1 MKRLIKQVQRQT
13 AFSHFPRL
21 TGRQAY
27 PIFHLPF
34 FILLITLS
42 FFLITGCPDPPE
54 TPECGPH
61 QIEING
67 DCDCEDG
74 YTWNEDQT
82 KCLMD
87 TTSHNFVWEVDT
99 LGEYGSYLNDVA
111 IIDENN
117 IWVVGNIETD
127 TATYNA
133 AHWDGDEWEFIKVL
147 SGHTAN
153 TGIMYFSEN
162 DIWVTSGFPIH
173 WDGEEWTLYHLQNMG
188 LNVSVEHLWGTS
200 SSDIYFVG
208 NNGYIVHYDGSTF
221 TRMESG
227 TNESI
232 IDIWGLDENHIWAV
246 THKNDGSGII
256 NEVLFYDGNVW
267 SIIHEKTN
275 DNWPPTDYTKPSG
288 TFNSVWAY
296 EDTVYISCA
305 GLYKES
311 IHTGEGVLVPLEDM
325 HWELGW
331 GTGNVRG
338 TNYNDIVVTTS
349 FGSEVSHFNGRN
361 WKFYEELDA
370 FDIHDFIT
378 AAGLAI
384 KNDMIVIVGEDLTTS
399 KAMVYRGY
407 R

>member
-1 MKRLIKQVQRQT
+1 MEIMKLYQKTNQFFWQV
-13 AFSHFPRL
+13 FS
-21 TGRQAY
+21 A
-27 PIFHLPF
+27 
-34 FILLITLS
+34 
-42 FFLITGCPDPPE
+42 FLIPILILIQLGCPDPPDNK
-54 TPECGPH
+54 P
-61 QIEING
+61 QKA
-67 DCDCEDG
+67 DCPVGQSPCDDDTTTCC
-74 YTWNEDQT
+74 W
-82 KCLMD
+82 D
-87 TTSHNFVWEVDT
+87 TTSHNFTWVIDT

-117 IWVVGNIETD
+117 IWVVGNIKTD
-127 TATYNA
+127 SGEYNA
-133 AHWDGDEWEFIKVL
+133 AHWNGEDWEFL
-147 SGHTAN
+147 GFGSN
-153 TGIMYFSEN
+153 TLDLNSIQYFSDD
-162 DIWVTSGFPIH
+162 DIWICSGIIRH
-173 WDGEEWTLYHLQNMG
+173 WNGEEWTRYHLWDMG
-188 LNVSVEHLWGTS
+188 VLSPNEGGVSKLWGS
-200 SSDIYFVG
+200 SSDNIYFAGG
-208 NNGYIVHYDGSTF
+208 NGSIVHYDGIIF
-221 TRMESG
+221 TKMESG
-227 TNESI
+227 IEESI

-311 IHTGEGVLVPLEDM
+311 IHTGEGVLVPLVDM
-325 HWELGW
+325 HWQLGW

-338 TNYNDIVVTTS
+338 INYNDIVVTTS
-349 FGSEVSHFNGRN
+349 FGSEISHYNGKD
-361 WKFYEELDA
+361 WKFYEDLNA

-378 AAGLAI
+378 TAGLAI

>member
-1 MKRLIKQVQRQT
+1 MKLHQKINQFFWQVFSVFLI
-13 AFSHFPRL
+13 L
-21 TGRQAY
+21 
-27 PIFHLPF
+27 I
-34 FILLITLS
+34 FILIHLA
-42 FFLITGCPDPPE
+42 CPKPPSDNIDCGTHQVE
-54 TPECGPH
+54 VNGNCEC
-61 QIEING
+61 E
-67 DCDCEDG
+67 EG
-74 YTWNEDQT
+74 YHWNEDQT

-87 TTSHNFVWEVDT
+87 TTSHNFTWVIDT
-99 LGEYGSYLNDVA
+99 LGDYGSYLNDVA

-127 TATYNA
+127 SGEYNA
-133 AHWDGDEWEFIKVL
+133 AHWDGIDWDFL
-147 SGHTAN
+147 GLGSN
-153 TGIMYFSEN
+153 TLNLNSIYYFSEN
-162 DIWVTSGFPIH
+162 DIWVCSGIPRH
-173 WDGEEWTLYHLQNMG
+173 WNGQEWIRYNLWDMG
-188 LNVSVEHLWGTS
+188 VLSPNEGGVSKLWGS
-200 SSDIYFVG
+200 SSDNIYFAGG
-208 NNGYIVHYDGSTF
+208 NGSIVHYDGIIF
-221 TRMESG
+221 TKMESG
-227 TNESI
+227 IEESI

-311 IHTGEGVLVPLEDM
+311 IHTGEGVLVPLVDM
-325 HWELGW
+325 HWQLGW

-338 TNYNDIVVTTS
+338 INYNDIVVTTS
-349 FGSEVSHFNGRN
+349 FGSEISHYNGKD
-361 WKFYEELDA
+361 WKFYEDLNA

-378 AAGLAI
+378 TAGLAI

>member
-1 MKRLIKQVQRQT
+1 VI
-13 AFSHFPRL
+13 
-21 TGRQAY
+21 
-27 PIFHLPF
+27 
-34 FILLITLS
+34 
-42 FFLITGCPDPPE
+42 
-54 TPECGPH
+54 
-61 QIEING
+61 
-67 DCDCEDG
+67 
-74 YTWNEDQT
+74 
-82 KCLMD
+82 
-87 TTSHNFVWEVDT
+87 DT
-99 LGEYGSYLNDVA
+99 LGDYGSYLNDVA

-127 TATYNA
+127 SGEYNA
-133 AHWDGDEWEFIKVL
+133 AHWDGIDWDFL
-147 SGHTAN
+147 GLGSN
-153 TGIMYFSEN
+153 TLNLNSIYYFSEN
-162 DIWVTSGFPIH
+162 DIWVCSGIPRH
-173 WDGEEWTLYHLQNMG
+173 WNGQEWIRYNLWDMG
-188 LNVSVEHLWGTS
+188 VLSPNEGGVSKLWGS
-200 SSDIYFVG
+200 SSDNIYFAGG
-208 NNGYIVHYDGSTF
+208 NGSIVHYDGIIF
-221 TRMESG
+221 TKMESG
-227 TNESI
+227 IEESI

-311 IHTGEGVLVPLEDM
+311 IHTGEGVLVPLVDM
-325 HWELGW
+325 HWQLGW

-338 TNYNDIVVTTS
+338 INYNDIVVTTS
-349 FGSEVSHFNGRN
+349 FGSEISHYNGKD
-361 WKFYEELDA
+361 WKFYEDLNA

-378 AAGLAI
+378 TAGLAI